1 VVLGK
6 LVGNQDFHIDLP
18 QGKRMDVRQN
28 RTRWRRLAS
37 VGCLWHQRAPLE
49 KLDWGACN
57 GIGKSLHCGPME
69 TGSEASKEQSKPA
82 AKNKKLR
89 VMVVDD
95 QPAVCDV
102 VADTIE
108 YAGHE
113 IIGKAKDGA
122 EAVVRAKE
130 LLPDLIVMDVLM
142 PRMNG
147 VEAMKAILAAG
158 STKRILLMSGEYR
171 SLGVT
176 RDEMMREGAA
186 GFMEKPFNVTELF
199 SLLDRWSGEELA

>member
-1 VVLGK
+1 
-6 LVGNQDFHIDLP
+6 
-18 QGKRMDVRQN
+18 
-28 RTRWRRLAS
+28 
-37 VGCLWHQRAPLE
+37 
-49 KLDWGACN
+49 
-57 GIGKSLHCGPME
+57 ME
-69 TGSEASKEQSKPA
+69 TGSAASNEESKPA
-82 AKNKKLR
+82 AKTKKLR
-89 VMVVDD
+89 VLVVDD

-130 LLPDLIVMDVLM
+130 LQPDLIVMDVLM
-142 PRMNG
+142 PHMNG
-147 VEAMKAILAAG
+147 VDAMKAILAAG

-199 SLLDRWSGEELA
+199 SLLERWSGEEFA